1 MGFLL
6 RNFEVTSLIKFRQ
19 PTVHRYSQ
27 RNTVVSSR
35 EDAPYPFSQPLH
47 EHHLRSASL
56 CSGTTPS
63 SNCTSMIDVPC
74 EGYIISPDSTGRR
87 RGRTAIQRVKCPVL
101 TLELSTTARM
111 LPALRSI
118 VPRVVGKRDRGRSAE
133 PDDVSARS
141 SALDPR
147 KRQRERDPL
156 VRCWTMQGRV
166 QVGGKVAVASALR
179 RSQSR
184 PQRSERA
191 RIRRNRSEEHTSEL
205 QSQ

>member
-1 MGFLL
+1 MDAPAVGFLL
-6 RNFEVTSLIKFRQ
+6 RNFEVTSLIRFRQ

-118 VPRVVGKRDRGRSAE
+118 VPVLLGKEIVADPLSQTTYLRGRQHLIREKGSEKGIHWFAAGPCKDAFRSA
-133 PDDVSARS
+133 
-141 SALDPR
+141 
-147 KRQRERDPL
+147 
-156 VRCWTMQGRV
+156 
-166 QVGGKVAVASALR
+166 GK
-179 RSQSR
+179 
-184 PQRSERA
+184 
-191 RIRRNRSEEHTSEL
+191 
-205 QSQ
+205 